1 MSETGM
7 DLETRIRQR
16 AYSLWEEDGRPN
28 GRAEEYWERARKL
41 IEAEDSPNSPDM
53 TNPPPF

>member
-16 AYSLWEEDGRPN
+16 AYSLWEEDGRPD

-41 IEAEDSPNSPDM
+41 IEAEDNPNSPDM

>member
-16 AYSLWEEDGRPN
+16 AYSLWEEDGRPD
-28 GRAEEYWERARKL
+28 GHAEEYWERAQKL
-41 IEAEDSPNSPDM
+41 IEAEDNPNSPDM